1 MGEFFFGELSL
12 TRMIDVDVV
21 SVSVGFATE
30 SHLM

>member
-21 SVSVGFATE
+21 SVGFATA